1 LTDYTHTLGDGN
13 NSHHGRL
20 FEELE
25 NETWLLRRFVSLIK
39 RFNLIN
45 QVDLII
51 PELNDDDDD
60 DDDEKVQGEEEEEEG
75 GGIRLVE

>member
-1 LTDYTHTLGDGN
+1 
-13 NSHHGRL
+13 L

-25 NETWLLRRFVSLIK
+25 NETWLLRRFVLLIK

-60 DDDEKVQGEEEEEEG
+60 DDEKVQGEEEEEGG

>member
-1 LTDYTHTLGDGN
+1 MTDYTHALGDGN
-13 NSHHGRL
+13 NSQHGRL

-25 NETWLLRRFVSLIK
+25 NETWLLRRFVLLIK

-51 PELNDDDDD
+51 PELDDDD